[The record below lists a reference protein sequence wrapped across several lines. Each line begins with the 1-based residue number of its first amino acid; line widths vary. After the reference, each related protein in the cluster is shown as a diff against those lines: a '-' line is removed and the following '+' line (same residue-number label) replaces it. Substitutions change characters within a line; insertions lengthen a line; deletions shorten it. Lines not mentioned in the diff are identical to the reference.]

1 MYGTRDAAQNWAE
14 EYSATLVK
22 AGYQR
27 GQANPCLFHS
37 PAEDCSI
44 MVHGDDFVAVGDE
57 KATKKLQVSLEKAYK
72 VKCEVLGDGKD
83 EKSEIRVLNR
93 IIRRVDT
100 GFALEAD
107 PRHAEIIVRDL
118 GLIGAK
124 PSKLPGSK
132 EDHKKAGGGPHGAGV
147 YPKIAEVSALSS
159 PSPPPPTST
168 PMPTSV
174 PWYAQLTPEYYKR
187 FMKGKGQGGLE
198 ISTLGAQQAPVPSPD
213 GAAAELDCDHTEC
226 HVPSVEASPQVGV
239 LLGGVLG
246 DREGPGAL
254 SSPQVGALL
263 GGAVGGT
270 EPRAE
275 EDHHASSTSSFAE
288 R

>member
-1 MYGTRDAAQNWAE
+1 MVGRLKYSMYGTRDAAQNWAE

-37 PAEDCSI
+37 PAEDCSL

-57 KATKKLQVSLEKAYK
+57 RATKKLQVSLEKAYK

-93 IIRRVDT
+93 VIRRVVT

-118 GLIGAK
+118 GIIGAK

-132 EDHKKAGGGPHGAGV
+132 EDHKKAGGGPQRAAV
-147 YPKIAEVSALSS
+147 YPKVAEVSALDT
-159 PSPPPPTST
+159 PPPPPPTSA
-168 PMPTSV
+168 PIPTSV

-187 FMKGKGQGGLE
+187 FMKGKGQGGLPDMLIPGGGRVLQE
-198 ISTLGAQQAPVPSPD
+198 YADSWRGTVQHGERDKFLAITPPPGTRKRSCTIARCTIARGPSI
-213 GAAAELDCDHTEC
+213 
-226 HVPSVEASPQVGV
+226 Q
-239 LLGGVLG
+239 GGG
-246 DREGPGAL
+246 K
-254 SSPQVGALL
+254 SN
-263 GGAVGGT
+263 
-270 EPRAE
+270 
-275 EDHHASSTSSFAE
+275 
-288 R
+288 